1 MAPSIPNGAASTP
14 RSSPTGREHLRALAD
29 SNNLRPHVP
38 KERLVRPSALPQ
50 YATAADHDEA
60 TKVLA
65 GARRAND
72 KFKDP
77 SKKLVNRFKSQSK
90 RSNLDRAENWEFS
103 YEERAVLVDDHVCF
117 SGPTTPASRT
127 QVQN

>member
-1 MAPSIPNGAASTP
+1 MALSISNGTP
-14 RSSPTGREHLRALAD
+14 HYPTGRDHLRAVAD
-29 SNNLRPHVP
+29 SHGLKPHVP
-38 KERLVRPSALPQ
+38 KERLVRPTALPQ
-50 YATAADHDEA
+50 FASAADHDEA

-65 GARRAND
+65 EARRAND

-103 YEERAVLVDDHVCF
+103 YEERAILVDANVCAMIE
-117 SGPTTPASRT
+117 P
-127 QVQN
+127 